1 MLYEFSTTVRPLIF
15 SNIFFLY
22 LFNTLLKYNPKSKP
36 FYFLPVIF
44 LLWSNMH
51 ADFIIGLAIMIFF
64 ALHAVKKPYFK
75 QVALILVL
83 SFLATLVGPYG
94 IQLWKTLILEA
105 NPEIISF
112 QEFSPTYIQPI
123 GTLIIGSGIIL
134 FIYLFKKENL
144 NWFTFVLIGS
154 FLLGVE
160 AIYFMRIYLMACL
173 VILDQIFSS
182 LKLHPKALVRRGLLT
197 CTVTMLLLI
206 LTRNI
211 YLTTSTVENWATK
224 YRNPYNA
231 ITYLKSNPIKGNMF
245 NHYDWGGFLIWQLPE
260 YKTFIDGR
268 MAAWR
273 DADGVFSEKY
283 GKIKTAPKE
292 NADLLDEL
300 IRKYNI
306 TFALERPGTDTL
318 NFLVNDRAW
327 KIVYQDNVSV
337 IIVR

>member
-1 MLYEFSTTVRPLIF
+1 MTKLNIPIANISLIILGALVLLSPPADPDFGWHYKYGEYFVQNGKILRENIFSYTLPDYQWANTYWASQIIIYLLHNKLGAFWLSFITGLIFSAFVVFTIRKQPYKNKFLIIILLSVLLYEFSTTVRPLIF

-83 SFLATLVGPYG
+83 SFMATLVGPYG

-182 LKLHPKALVRRGLLT
+182 
-197 CTVTMLLLI
+197 
-206 LTRNI
+206 
-211 YLTTSTVENWATK
+211 
-224 YRNPYNA
+224 
-231 ITYLKSNPIKGNMF
+231 
-245 NHYDWGGFLIWQLPE
+245 
-260 YKTFIDGR
+260 
-268 MAAWR
+268 
-273 DADGVFSEKY
+273 
-283 GKIKTAPKE
+283 
-292 NADLLDEL
+292 
-300 IRKYNI
+300 
-306 TFALERPGTDTL
+306 
-318 NFLVNDRAW
+318 
-327 KIVYQDNVSV
+327 
-337 IIVR
+337 